1 MRPELPPS
9 RYEKPSPYPEPYL
22 EYGEDTF
29 YGEDT
34 ARPHLGWLL
43 LLPILLVM
51 ALVAF
56 CLVVPDKW
64 LAVEHMDQAA
74 TVMPFDPPRIE
85 TQAALMGVSLP
96 PASVQQRLQ
105 QRRAFFSGDFEYL
118 DQSLSAQRQQALL
131 NPQQTIGYHPFIEG
145 LEDTALAG
153 LDACQRWLQAMPDS
167 YVAHWVC
174 AEVWNDGAWEARSE
188 KRRSDINIAQTVL
201 MEERLH
207 QSNHLLERALTLD
220 EQPVEA
226 LSLLAQ
232 NHFLL
237 GTRVDDGFEWAQLLN
252 VFDGK
257 DAELSEPWP
266 HSRTTGLASSY
277 IERALAVYPRYL
289 PAHRTWANFLQP
301 RWGGTQAL
309 VLSAIDQAQ
318 RAGIEESDL
327 LDMRDDFV
335 VYPATFSTPGATQA
349 YWEKAIAQQPTRK
362 RLEGLLHDQVGRQ
375 NWKAIVPAA
384 AALIVRYPDDGD
396 AYYWLAEA
404 RKMMGQTDEARA
416 AYLYAAALGN
426 DAAAQELIMAFI
438 RGGLGIDESYAGPS
452 LPQLCHYSAALG
464 SPIGANCLGAGYF
477 EGGQPGVPFARDPG
491 QGYAWH
497 LLASRAGHYNSQFD
511 LGWMLYS
518 GRVPGVDSEQAQA
531 LGIFW
536 LRRAEEKGHT
546 FAARRLD
553 ELGVDR
559 STSLI
564 SRDNL
569 FAVTNS
575 LKTGLLW
582 VRQQLQSLWA

>member
-1 MRPELPPS
+1 MLHLEL
-9 RYEKPSPYPEPYL
+9 E
-22 EYGEDTF
+22 
-29 YGEDT
+29 
-34 ARPHLGWLL
+34 
-43 LLPILLVM
+43 
-51 ALVAF
+51 
-56 CLVVPDKW
+56 
-64 LAVEHMDQAA
+64 AA
-74 TVMPFDPPRIE
+74 
-85 TQAALMGVSLP
+85 
-96 PASVQQRLQ
+96 
-105 QRRAFFSGDFEYL
+105 
-118 DQSLSAQRQQALL
+118 
-131 NPQQTIGYHPFIEG
+131 
-145 LEDTALAG
+145 
-153 LDACQRWLQAMPDS
+153 
-167 YVAHWVC
+167 
-174 AEVWNDGAWEARSE
+174 
-188 KRRSDINIAQTVL
+188 DINIAQTVL

-207 QSNHLLERALTLD
+207 QSNQLLERALTLD

-226 LSLLAQ
+226 LTVLAQ

-237 GTRVDDGFEWAQLLN
+237 GTRVDEGFEWAQLLN
-252 VFDGK
+252 VFDSK
-257 DAELSEPWP
+257 NVASSESRP
-266 HSRTTGLASSY
+266 HSRTTGLASTY
-277 IERALAVYPRYL
+277 IEQALAVYPRYL

-301 RWGGTQAL
+301 RWGGTEAL

-318 RAGIEESDL
+318 RAGIEEPDL

-335 VYPATFSTPGATQA
+335 IYPATFSTPGATQA

-362 RLEGLLHDQVGRQ
+362 RLEGLLHDQVGRK
-375 NWKAIVPAA
+375 NWKATVPAA
-384 AALIVRYPDDGD
+384 EALIARYPDDGG

-404 RKMMGQTDEARA
+404 KKMMGQTDEARA
-416 AYLYAAALGN
+416 AHLYAAALGN

-438 RGGLGIDESYAGPS
+438 RGGLGIDENYAGPS

-477 EGGQPGVPFARDPG
+477 EGGQPGVPFARDPA

-518 GRVPGVDSEQAQA
+518 GRVQGVDSEQAQE

-559 STSLI
+559 SSSPI

-569 FAVTNS
+569 FVLTKS
-575 LKTGLLW
+575 FKTGLVW
-582 VRQQLQSLWA
+582 VRQQLQGLWA